1 MRILDEWMN
10 RIGITRKEGLAI
22 SFLIFVFATGSGVRF
37 LMNRLP
43 SYDAEYYRESDSL
56 FAALSEGAP
65 GAGRIVSVSPS
76 GPVRLVVDGDT
87 FEADARGRWPPE
99 AGDTAGMYAG
109 PNLIAR
115 LTDPDSVPPM
125 NLNRATERQLQ
136 RVRGIGPVLAGRILA
151 HREAHGDFA
160 EVEELVEVSGI
171 GPRTLER
178 VRPYFF
184 VEEDSLASDSSA
196 SARGLPEE
204 FAPSAVSPAPGVSP
218 ASGLS
223 PASGD
228 TASASEGE
236 APDVDSLSSERS
248 S

>member
-22 SFLIFVFATGSGVRF
+22 SFLVFVFATGSGVRF

-43 SYDAEYYRESDSL
+43 SYDLEYYRESDSL

-65 GAGRIVSVSPS
+65 GAGRIVSVTPS

-87 FEADARGRWPPE
+87 FEADDRGRWPPA

-109 PNLIAR
+109 PKLYAR

-136 RVRGIGPVLAGRILA
+136 QVRGIGPVLAGRILA
-151 HREAHGDFA
+151 HRQEHGDFV
-160 EVEELVEVSGI
+160 EVEELDEVSGI

-178 VRPYFF
+178 IRPYFF
-184 VEEDSLASDSSA
+184 VVEDSAASDSSV
-196 SARGLPEE
+196 SVGP
-204 FAPSAVSPAPGVSP
+204 PSEGPSP
-218 ASGLS
+218 SGPS

-228 TASASEGE
+228 TVSASEGE
-236 APDVDSLSSERS
+236 VLEVDSL
-248 S
+248 

>member
-1 MRILDEWMN
+1 MHILDEWIN

-43 SYDAEYYRESDSL
+43 SYDPEYYRESDSL

-65 GAGRIVSVSPS
+65 GAGRIVSVTPS

-87 FEADARGRWPPE
+87 FEADERGRWPPE

-109 PNLIAR
+109 PKLYAR

-125 NLNRATERQLQ
+125 NLNRATERQLRQ
-136 RVRGIGPVLAGRILA
+136 VRGIGPVLADRILA
-151 HREAHGDFA
+151 HRMEHGDFT

-184 VEEDSLASDSSA
+184 VEEDSAASDSSA
-196 SARGLPEE
+196 SAGPVCEGRS
-204 FAPSAVSPAPGVSP
+204 PSGPSPAR
-218 ASGLS
+218 
-223 PASGD
+223 GD
-228 TASASEGE
+228 TACASLG
-236 APDVDSLSSERS
+236 AASQVDALSPEPSL
-248 S
+248 